1 MEDIVYSQMRN
12 EVGLYTFSEIIAS
25 KREQISLNL
34 TRKVQEECA
43 ILGVDVVD
51 IKIKKVSFPSQNLNA
66 IYRRMIAE
74 RKKMATKYRSEG
86 EEEAIKIR
94 SETDKEKTIILAKSY
109 RESEAIKGEGEAVSM
124 KNYARVIRKDI
135 DYYKFTRSMEVYS
148 EMIKENSTVILST
161 DSELLKYFKPP
172 KK

>member
-1 MEDIVYSQMRN
+1 
-12 EVGLYTFSEIIAS
+12 
-25 KREQISLNL
+25 
-34 TRKVQEECA
+34 
-43 ILGVDVVD
+43 
-51 IKIKKVSFPSQNLNA
+51 
-66 IYRRMIAE
+66 
-74 RKKMATKYRSEG
+74 MATKYRSEG